1 MSILLQIA
9 QLGNP
14 VLRQKTELVTTIED
28 HDSQD
33 LIDDMLDTLADVV
46 GLGLAAPQVYRS
58 LRLFIM
64 ACHPTPNYPA
74 APEMDPMAIINPE
87 ILSKSA
93 DTVKGWEGC
102 LSIPGLRGKV
112 PRHRS
117 IEVTYFKQDGRKIQT
132 KLTGMPPIIF

>member
-87 ILSKSA
+87 ILS
-93 DTVKGWEGC
+93 GWEGC